1 MKKTLILIS
10 LVLSFAMAGMFA
22 QTVTEPV
29 PAPSAPTQAAA
40 KSGKHK
46 KHKHHKHHKKH
57 KKADGV

>member
-10 LVLSFAMAGMFA
+10 LVLSFATAGMFA
-22 QTVTEPV
+22 QTVTDPV
-29 PAPSAPTQAAA
+29 PAPSAPAQTAA

-46 KHKHHKHHKKH
+46 HKKHKHHKKH

>member
-10 LVLSFAMAGMFA
+10 LVLSFATAGMFA
-22 QTVTEPV
+22 QTVTDPV
-29 PAPSAPTQAAA
+29 PAPSAPTQTVA

-46 KHKHHKHHKKH
+46 HKKHKHPKKH